1 MRSIDSLSFAL
12 ALFVG
17 MVICLEIGRR
27 LGARALA
34 KDPKAGKSAGA
45 AVEGSI
51 FGLYALL
58 LAFTFSGAPSRLDAR
73 KHLVTEEANAIG
85 TAYLRL
91 DLLRAD
97 SQPAMR
103 DLFRKY
109 TDSRLAVFR
118 KADDLEAAYKE
129 LAVSTKFQQE
139 IWSKAVTDTV
149 LPGGHP
155 DAGKLLLPA
164 LNSMID
170 ITATRTTAALIHP
183 PAIIF
188 GLLFMLALV
197 CSMLAGHSMA
207 ESPGRKWLH
216 ITGFSLITVISVFV
230 ILEIEFPRRGWIN
243 FLDSSDQV
251 MVDLRNSM

>member
-1 MRSIDSLSFAL
+1 MVRSIDPLSFAI

-34 KDPKAGKSAGA
+34 KDPKAKSAGA

-91 DLLRAD
+91 DLLRTD

-118 KADDLEAAYKE
+118 
-129 LAVSTKFQQE
+129 
-139 IWSKAVTDTV
+139 
-149 LPGGHP
+149 
-155 DAGKLLLPA
+155 
-164 LNSMID
+164 
-170 ITATRTTAALIHP
+170 
-183 PAIIF
+183 
-188 GLLFMLALV
+188 
-197 CSMLAGHSMA
+197 
-207 ESPGRKWLH
+207 
-216 ITGFSLITVISVFV
+216 
-230 ILEIEFPRRGWIN
+230 
-243 FLDSSDQV
+243 
-251 MVDLRNSM
+251 